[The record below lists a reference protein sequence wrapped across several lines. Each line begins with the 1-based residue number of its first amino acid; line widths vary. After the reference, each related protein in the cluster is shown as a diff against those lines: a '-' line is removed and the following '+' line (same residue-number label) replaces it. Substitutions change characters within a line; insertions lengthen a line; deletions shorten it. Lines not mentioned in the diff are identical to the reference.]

1 MAGLNLMGYN
11 AMALGP
17 NELALGPD
25 VLQKRM
31 AEAQFPILS
40 ANVAIIDSG
49 QLLALPYT
57 VLEVGGHQVGV
68 IGLTRAPDAA
78 VPGFQVLDPQEAL
91 AKFVPEL
98 AQQAATIIV
107 LTNLPYRAAQSL
119 ASVVPG
125 IDLLIAARPEYI
137 PAQVVLAPGT
147 GAMIL
152 SAEMPTPR
160 HTGRRVGR
168 LTVTVGADGKLS
180 APQWQTVAMGPQIAD
195 DATMRDLL
203 NRFSQ

>member
-17 NELALGPD
+17 NELALGLD

-31 AEAQFPILS
+31 AEAQFPMLS
-40 ANVAIIDSG
+40 ANVAIVDTG
-49 QLLALPYT
+49 QLLAGPYT

-68 IGLTRAPDAA
+68 IGLTRVPETA
-78 VPGFQVLDPQEAL
+78 VPGFQVLDPQVAL
-91 AKFVPEL
+91 AKLVPEL

-107 LTNLPYRAAQSL
+107 LTNLPYQAAQSL

-125 IDLLIAARPEYI
+125 VDLLIAARPEYI
-137 PAQVVLAPGT
+137 PAQAVFAPGT
-147 GAMIL
+147 GAIIL

-180 APQWQTVAMGPQIAD
+180 TSQWQTVPMGPEIAD
-195 DATMRDLL
+195 DDTMRDLL
-203 NRFSQ
+203 KRFSQ